1 MFFSTFSYLKF
12 LLKSTNQHGVH
23 SPFVYNFVTK
33 GLYKKELK
41 VTNFGNYS
49 ELKNLSKKEQKI
61 LSKIVNYFKIDSI
74 YFDLKELSKTLD
86 NDFNLI
92 YFSDLKKINTF
103 NLTKLNS
110 NNFIIVN
117 GIYKKKENHYN
128 WLKII
133 KKQEVKV
140 SIDLFNFGIIF
151 FRREQ
156 AKEHFSIRV

>member
-103 NLTKLNS
+103 NLSKLNS

-117 GIYKKKENHYN
+117 GIYKKKENYYN